1 MTGQDRRPFGVFLSL
16 GSWLLL
22 IILNVIFAPSPLVL
36 QVVHQAILITIGLFC
51 VRPELL
57 AYPGPKLIK
66 RGVLYGIGLYALNT
80 ALAALTV
87 WLLMRIVDAD
97 TIVDLANEERAALE
111 PFLSENGFLSMFTS
125 VLTLVVG
132 APLSEEL
139 FFRGL
144 ILDKLRERQST
155 ASALII
161 TALIFAVVHFYL
173 IQFAPVLAAGIV
185 LGVIFIRTENL
196 LVPIIAHA
204 VSNGLALIAWY
215 LL

>member
-1 MTGQDRRPFGVFLSL
+1 
-16 GSWLLL
+16 
-22 IILNVIFAPSPLVL
+22 
-36 QVVHQAILITIGLFC
+36 
-51 VRPELL
+51 
-57 AYPGPKLIK
+57 
-66 RGVLYGIGLYALNT
+66 
-80 ALAALTV
+80 
-87 WLLMRIVDAD
+87 MRIVDAD